1 MESRQRRKQ
10 AQQNQYDVY
19 EGPFD
24 VESKDL
30 ELLEK
35 RVKELEQYLGIEDMD
50 QEFFNAQDG
59 EDIFKKT
66 QMLEEYKISA
76 QESITCIND
85 IFVKFEKYDHFLKHD
100 KPFLNQC
107 LDLK

>member
-1 MESRQRRKQ
+1 MMESRQRRKQ
-10 AQQNQYDVY
+10 AQQNQYDIY

-50 QEFFNAQDG
+50 
-59 EDIFKKT
+59 
-66 QMLEEYKISA
+66 
-76 QESITCIND
+76 
-85 IFVKFEKYDHFLKHD
+85 
-100 KPFLNQC
+100 
-107 LDLK
+107 